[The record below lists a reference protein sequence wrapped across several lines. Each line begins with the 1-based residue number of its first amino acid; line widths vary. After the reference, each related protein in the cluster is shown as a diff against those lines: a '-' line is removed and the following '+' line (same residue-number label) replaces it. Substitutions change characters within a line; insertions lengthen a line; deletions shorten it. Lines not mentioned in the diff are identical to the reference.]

1 MGIKYFYQ
9 WLKSTYPSSIDTKH
23 LSSSRCDNLFI
34 DLNGIVH
41 ETAQSVYEYGERAH
55 VTRLVKLPAY
65 KRPDQMVFNRALSSR
80 INSLVRLVAPKSLVY
95 ISIDGAAPIAKQ
107 TEQRKRR
114 AAASIS
120 QHFDSNNISAG
131 TAFMRNVTSYLKSRY
146 CSAAAMRDSKVKI
159 IVSGDDCVGEG
170 EHKLVNYISNLRNRD
185 EEINCIVGVDADL
198 ILLSLLARDRMSSQ
212 IIIYRQ
218 LTREYVD
225 INKLFVS
232 MIDGVNVSEF
242 ILLTSTI
249 GNDFIPPIED
259 FSGYGP
265 WIDLLLESCR
275 TYHLK
280 CCADDKQ
287 QCRLVSS
294 NVFSPIALKNILVN
308 VSDRVPSECKLA
320 YSNAYNLAFPKA
332 FPNADTVGMV
342 ESYMYGLQWVLMYYM
357 TTAAAAPSQSD
368 NVYLQ
373 SWWTWHYKY
382 DRGPSIQE
390 IQSVDLKRIPPANL
404 EPTLSEEDNLL
415 EEQLKRIIT
424 HDDYRRYMT
433 EVL

>member
-9 WLKSTYPSSIDTKH
+9 WLKSTYPSSIDNKH
-23 LSSSRCDNLFI
+23 SSSSRCDNLFI

-41 ETAQSVYEYGERAH
+41 ETAQSVYDYGERAH

-146 CSAAAMRDSKVKI
+146 CSAAAMRDSKLKI

-170 EHKLVNYISNLRNRD
+170 EHKLVNYISNLRND
-185 EEINCIVGVDADL
+185 EINCIVGVDADL
-198 ILLSLLARDRMSSQ
+198 ILLSLLARERMSSQ

-225 INKLFVS
+225 INKLFKS
-232 MIDGVNVSEF
+232 MINGVSVSEF

-259 FSGYGP
+259 FSCYGP

-275 TYHLK
+275 TYHLQ

-294 NVFSPIALKNILVN
+294 NVFSPIALKNILVI

-320 YSNAYNLAFPKA
+320 YPI
-332 FPNADTVGMV
+332 ADTVGMV
-342 ESYMYGLQWVLMYYM
+342 ESYMYGLQWVLVYYM
-357 TTAAAAPSQSD
+357 TTAAYAPSQSD

-390 IQSVDLKRIPPANL
+390 IQSVDLKRIPTVNP
-404 EPTLSEEDNLL
+404 EPTLSDRRNLL
-415 EEQLKRIIT
+415 EDQLKRIIA